1 MRETKDKLYAVLDE
15 LYGAAQA
22 LKDFGYVLGQVYES
36 FPVAGDTEIKAV
48 VTCCRTYT
56 EAVEHQMTRQLDV
69 FDEILT
75 NL

>member
-1 MRETKDKLYAVLDE
+1 MNSKEKLYEILDE

-48 VTCCRTYT
+48 VTCCRTYA
-56 EAVEHQMTRQLDV
+56 EAVEHQITEQLDT

-75 NL
+75 DL